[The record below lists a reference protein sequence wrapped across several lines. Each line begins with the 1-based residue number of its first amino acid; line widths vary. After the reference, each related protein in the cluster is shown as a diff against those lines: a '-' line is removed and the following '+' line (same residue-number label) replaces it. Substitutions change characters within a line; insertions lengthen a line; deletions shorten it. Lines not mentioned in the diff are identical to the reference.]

1 MELASSSIRLKI
13 RMKIH
18 FYHII
23 SVCCLILIA
32 FCLPTK
38 IGIYPSYAYVAAGD
52 FYDMRFEPREKVNA
66 ERIDQKIS
74 SFFAYLDKQ
83 QYTKQY
89 GFAKGSNNQFNQ
101 IVELLLQNSP
111 VVVRE
116 LDSISSVL
124 KNCFYFSNILG
135 QKRILFI
142 KDILENESD
151 IIEPFMYY
159 FYIWLNSDDDSSQL
173 DLIKPSLEETYRYAH
188 FFLETFGG
196 RNYLFR
202 ADPKVRKL
210 ALFYCV
216 LAIDQANDK
225 GLNSNGTDIRP
236 HLVRTIKEL
245 ANQVDLLHR
254 NEYLTELNKLRGKY
268 RL

>member
-1 MELASSSIRLKI
+1 MILLAFSI
-13 RMKIH
+13 
-18 FYHII
+18 Y
-23 SVCCLILIA
+23 S
-32 FCLPTK
+32 K
-38 IGIYPSYAYVAAGD
+38 IGYRPSYAYVAEGD
-52 FYDMRFEPREKVNA
+52 YYDIRFEPSGKVDA
-66 ERIDQKIS
+66 ERIDLNLR

-83 QYTKQY
+83 EYTKRY
-89 GFAKGSNNQFNQ
+89 EFAHGSDNQFNQ
-101 IVELLLQNSP
+101 IVELLLHNSP

-116 LDSISSVL
+116 LDSISSVV
-124 KNCFYFSNILG
+124 KNCFYFFRVLG
-135 QKRILFI
+135 KERILFI
-142 KDILENESD
+142 KDIIENESD
-151 IIEPFMYY
+151 IIEPLMYY
-159 FYIWLNSDDDSSQL
+159 FYLWLNSDYDSSQI

-202 ADPKVRKL
+202 ADPKIRKL

-216 LAIDQANDK
+216 LVIDQANVE

-236 HLVRTIKEL
+236 HLVRTIKEI

-254 NEYLTELNKLRGKY
+254 NEYLTELNKLREKY

>member
-1 MELASSSIRLKI
+1 
-13 RMKIH
+13 MKNH

-23 SVCCLILIA
+23 SACCLILIA

-38 IGIYPSYAYVAAGD
+38 IGIYPSYAYVAKGD
-52 FYDMRFEPREKVNA
+52 FLDIRFEAGGKVNT
-66 ERIDQKIS
+66 ERIDRKIS

-89 GFAKGSNNQFNQ
+89 EFAQGSNDQFNQ

-124 KNCFYFSNILG
+124 KNCFYFFRLLG
-135 QKRILFI
+135 KERILFI
-142 KDILENESD
+142 KDILGNESD
-151 IIEPFMYY
+151 IIEPLMYY

-196 RNYLFR
+196 RNYLFM
-202 ADPKVRKL
+202 ADPKVRKI
-210 ALFYCV
+210 ALYYCV
-216 LAIDQANDK
+216 LVIDQANVK

-236 HLVRTIKEL
+236 HLVRTVKEL

-254 NEYLTELNKLRGKY
+254 NEYLTELNKLKEKY